1 MSTYGDFEWTP
12 PAVLTALALDEFPWN
27 YYLQTAVHFDGG
39 SVWPVE
45 DAVHDDPPLGP
56 LHVVNAVQP
65 NSDASRID
73 NAGRM
78 DVLDHELAARGLVTL
93 HVVGASFDGTHRE
106 ESRAVFGL
114 ADDDARALGERFGQ
128 VAVFSWRGP
137 WWSLLACTASR
148 CTHRRW
154 QWCPSKK

>member
-1 MSTYGDFEWTP
+1 M
-12 PAVLTALALDEFPWN
+12 
-27 YYLQTAVHFDGG
+27 
-39 SVWPVE
+39 WPVE